1 MTQYFHLLMF
11 IWSKQQHSLE
21 KACAPLLP
29 AAWLTVTKTWK
40 QAACPSVDGR
50 VKMCAYICACGTLL
64 NHEKRTLATCDSIDG
79 PRGRDAQ

>member
-64 NHEKRTLATCDSIDG
+64 NHEKRAPATCDSIDG
-79 PRGRDAQ
+79 PRARDAQ